1 MLQDSEHSK
10 KENSSE
16 QKSMFTEI
24 IKKTKLKK
32 TKKQSENQTTDECVN
47 SKNSLLNASCLSEK
61 RKRTDHSFEEQS
73 SDESSEFIN
82 YSKKQRKD
90 SSSTEEIEVSSLS
103 KKKKSIESKQS
114 KYDPESFQKLLKVSR
129 NSEKNKEQE
138 RKSVRQKGNT
148 TSEERLPSVDL
159 SGFVSDKKIG
169 GKVTGEPHISGTKT
183 AAKRQKLERQHDT
196 SKRKTNESESV
207 ESDLIKPTL
216 SETGFLWDVKPGDLS
231 KPEEECVED
240 NNEVSFIYF
249 YCSFINVCL

>member
-1 MLQDSEHSK
+1 MQDCEHSK
-10 KENSSE
+10 IEDSSE

-32 TKKQSENQTTDECVN
+32 AKIQSENQTTDECVN
-47 SKNSLLNASCLSEK
+47 SKDGFLNVSCLSEK

-73 SDESSEFIN
+73 SDESSECIN

-90 SSSTEEIEVSSLS
+90 SASTEEIEVSSLS
-103 KKKKSIESKQS
+103 KNKKSIESKKS

-129 NSEKNKEQE
+129 NNEKNKEQE
-138 RKSVRQKGNT
+138 RKLVRQIGNT
-148 TSEERLPSVDL
+148 TSEERLPRVDL
-159 SGFVSDKKIG
+159 SGFKSDKKIG
-169 GKVTGEPHISGTKT
+169 GKVTSEPLISGTKSV
-183 AAKRQKLERQHDT
+183 AKRQKLERQHDM
-196 SKRKTNESESV
+196 SKRKTNESENV
-207 ESDLIKPTL
+207 ESDSIKPTL

-249 YCSFINVCL
+249 YYSFINICL

>member
-1 MLQDSEHSK
+1 MQDSEHSK

-24 IKKTKLKK
+24 IKQTKLKK

-47 SKNSLLNASCLSEK
+47 SKGASCLSEK

-73 SDESSEFIN
+73 SDESSECIN
-82 YSKKQRKD
+82 YSKKQRKH
-90 SSSTEEIEVSSLS
+90 SASTEEIEVSSLS

-114 KYDPESFQKLLKVSR
+114 KYDPESSQKLLKVSR
-129 NSEKNKEQE
+129 NNEKNKEQE
-138 RKSVRQKGNT
+138 GKSVRQKGNT
-148 TSEERLPSVDL
+148 TSEEKLPRVDL

-196 SKRKTNESESV
+196 SKRKINESENV
-207 ESDLIKPTL
+207 ESDSIKPTL

-240 NNEVSFIYF
+240 NHEVSFIYF
-249 YCSFINVCL
+249 YYLFINICL